1 MKTLDIKVTITNDG
15 KLLVN
20 SPVDIPM
27 GEYNAVIVL
36 EDRPIEHHLQTS
48 VQNAQAIFRK
58 YIPASRKLSEELIQE
73 RKEESL
79 NE

>member
-27 GEYNAVIVL
+27 GEYNAVLVL
-36 EDRPIEHHLQTS
+36 EDNPIDHHVQTS
-48 VQNAQAIFRK
+48 VQNAQTIFRK
-58 YIPASRKLSEELIQE
+58 YIPANRQLSEELIQE
-73 RKEESL
+73 RREESL

>member
-20 SPVDIPM
+20 SPVDMPM

-36 EDRPIEHHLQTS
+36 EDIPIDHHVQTS

-58 YIPASRKLSEELIQE
+58 YIPANRKLSEELIQE

>member
-27 GEYNAVIVL
+27 GEYNAVLVL
-36 EDRPIEHHLQTS
+36 EDRPITHHVQTS

-58 YIPASRKLSEELIQE
+58 YIPATGKLSEELIQE

>member
-20 SPVDIPM
+20 SPVDMPM

-36 EDRPIEHHLQTS
+36 EDSPIDHHVQTS
-48 VQNAQAIFRK
+48 VKNAQAIFRK
-58 YIPASRKLSEELIQE
+58 YIPANKKLSEELIQE

>member
-27 GEYNAVIVL
+27 GEYNAVLVL
-36 EDRPIEHHLQTS
+36 EDSPITHHVQTS
-48 VQNAQAIFRK
+48 VKNAQAIFRK

>member
-20 SPVDIPM
+20 SPVDMPM

-36 EDRPIEHHLQTS
+36 EDRPMENHLQTS

-58 YIPASRKLSEELIQE
+58 YIPANRELSEELIQE

>member
-20 SPVDIPM
+20 SPVDMPM

-58 YIPASRKLSEELIQE
+58 YIPANRQLSEELIQE

>member
-20 SPVDIPM
+20 SPVDMPM

-36 EDRPIEHHLQTS
+36 EDRPMEHHLQTS

-58 YIPASRKLSEELIQE
+58 YIPANRELSEELIQE

>member
-36 EDRPIEHHLQTS
+36 EDRPITHHVQTS

-58 YIPASRKLSEELIQE
+58 YIPATRKLSEELIQE

>member
-36 EDRPIEHHLQTS
+36 EDRPITHHVQTS

>member
-1 MKTLDIKVTITNDG
+1 VKRVWAILRFFTQFGFIVFTYLDIKVTITNDG

-36 EDRPIEHHLQTS
+36 EDRPIEHHLHQL
-48 VQNAQAIFRK
+48 QNVMG
-58 YIPASRKLSEELIQE
+58 
-73 RKEESL
+73 
-79 NE
+79 N

>member
-36 EDRPIEHHLQTS
+36 EDRPMEHHLQTS

-58 YIPASRKLSEELIQE
+58 YIPANRELSEELIQE
-73 RKEESL
+73 RKEKSL

>member
-1 MKTLDIKVTITNDG
+1 MKTIDIKVTITNDG

-27 GEYNAVIVL
+27 GEYNAVLVL
-36 EDRPIEHHLQTS
+36 EDNPITHHVQTS

>member
-1 MKTLDIKVTITNDG
+1 MKTLNIKVTITNDG

-36 EDRPIEHHLQTS
+36 EDRPITHHVQTS

-58 YIPASRKLSEELIQE
+58 YIPANRQLSEELIQE

>member
-20 SPVDIPM
+20 SPVDMPM

-36 EDRPIEHHLQTS
+36 EDRPIDHHVQTS

>member
-1 MKTLDIKVTITNDG
+1 MKTLNIKVTITNDG

-27 GEYNAVIVL
+27 GEYNAVLVL
-36 EDRPIEHHLQTS
+36 EDRPIDHHVKTS

>member
-27 GEYNAVIVL
+27 GEYNAVIIL
-36 EDRPIEHHLQTS
+36 EDRPMEHHLQTS

-58 YIPASRKLSEELIQE
+58 YIPANRELSEELIQE

>member
-1 MKTLDIKVTITNDG
+1 M
-15 KLLVN
+15 
-20 SPVDIPM
+20 PM

-36 EDRPIEHHLQTS
+36 EDRPIEHHLPTS

-58 YIPASRKLSEELIQE
+58 YIPVNRKLSEELIQE

>member
-1 MKTLDIKVTITNDG
+1 MKTLDIKVTITKDG

>member
-36 EDRPIEHHLQTS
+36 EDSPIDHLVQTS

-58 YIPASRKLSEELIQE
+58 YIPANRKLAEELIQ
-73 RKEESL
+73 
-79 NE
+79 

>member
-1 MKTLDIKVTITNDG
+1 VK
-15 KLLVN
+15 
-20 SPVDIPM
+20 
-27 GEYNAVIVL
+27 
-36 EDRPIEHHLQTS
+36 
-48 VQNAQAIFRK
+48 NAQAIFRK

>member
-36 EDRPIEHHLQTS
+36 EDRSIEHQYCS
-48 VQNAQAIFRK
+48 VNENFHVNNLLYKTKKSLKMLGFVPQPNLRIFVF
-58 YIPASRKLSEELIQE
+58 
-73 RKEESL
+73 
-79 NE
+79 

>member
-20 SPVDIPM
+20 SPVDMPM

-36 EDRPIEHHLQTS
+36 EDRPMENHLQTS

-58 YIPASRKLSEELIQE
+58 YIPANRELSEELIQE
-73 RKEESL
+73 RREESL